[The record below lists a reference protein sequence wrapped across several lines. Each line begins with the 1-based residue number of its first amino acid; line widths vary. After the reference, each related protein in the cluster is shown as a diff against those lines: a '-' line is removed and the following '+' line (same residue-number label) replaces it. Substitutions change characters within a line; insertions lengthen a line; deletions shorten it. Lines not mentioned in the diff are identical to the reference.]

1 MTLWFLQQ
9 AAPEAPVEVQS
20 SDSSDTASTSD
31 TASVNSKD
39 SEDSEDSDDDDE
51 TEESVSKNMP
61 ITHLAI
67 YCYFMVQIKTVAS
80 HFCIEGDCIAWAGP
94 YILYAYIS
102 LPSLRP
108 SFWQLTSV
116 SPGNRGGG

>member
-61 ITHLAI
+61 RTHLAI
-67 YCYFMVQIKTVAS
+67 YSFFHGSNQDCCQSFLHWGWLHCMSRSIYTV
-80 HFCIEGDCIAWAGP
+80 C
-94 YILYAYIS
+94 LY
-102 LPSLRP
+102 
-108 SFWQLTSV
+108 
-116 SPGNRGGG
+116 